1 MKNCNLNKACI
12 LPFSSFNSYP
22 MGEARPCPMAGII
35 NDIDLNKENID
46 NSFNSNDYKKLRVDM
61 LKGEENETCRVC
73 YNMEKWGSKSYRQT
87 ANEEYEHGYSIKI
100 EDLIDKVKED
110 GEMEPNFIKLDM
122 RPSNVCN
129 FKCRTCTPDYSTR
142 WIEEQKA
149 WNELCGDKNLIRDY
163 SVYHSSFGISKN
175 SIKNLKHL
183 YIAGGETLYM
193 EDMYVFLDEM
203 ENKHQVDLNIHT
215 NFSILK
221 FKKYDVFKLL
231 EGFKSVTFFIS
242 IDGIGEVGEY
252 VRTGFKWDLFCENM
266 EKLIEIKNEHKNF
279 KHFFHYTSSILNVFH
294 FFNFYNEMF
303 KIGFVENDSQINYF
317 PVRWPTHYNSINF
330 NIKERILDYY
340 EKNIHLIMSNSLKT
354 QIQNFINFISNVNM
368 DLDWGNTQNE
378 SGVDKNAIELF
389 KKLLLFGNEFNKTTI
404 PKELNYLNEFL

>member
-1 MKNCNLNKACI
+1 
-12 LPFSSFNSYP
+12 
-22 MGEARPCPMAGII
+22 
-35 NDIDLNKENID
+35 
-46 NSFNSNDYKKLRVDM
+46 
-61 LKGEENETCRVC
+61 
-73 YNMEKWGSKSYRQT
+73 
-87 ANEEYEHGYSIKI
+87 
-100 EDLIDKVKED
+100 
-110 GEMEPNFIKLDM
+110 
-122 RPSNVCN
+122 
-129 FKCRTCTPDYSTR
+129 
-142 WIEEQKA
+142 
-149 WNELCGDKNLIRDY
+149 
-163 SVYHSSFGISKN
+163 
-175 SIKNLKHL
+175 
-183 YIAGGETLYM
+183 M